1 MGAEQSPSAVAP
13 KPVIEGV
20 TRGDFVAILDRLG
33 ASLVLTTR
41 PNLVVFLGAI
51 DGQLTLSTALIA
63 QPVGLAADHGHIAVA
78 TARTIIVFGNASRL
92 AAQYPGRRHHYDA
105 FFVPRVIYF
114 TGDCAMH
121 DMVFSGRAIIGANT
135 KFSCVCRVDGDL
147 SFTPLWRPSFISQ
160 LRQEDR
166 CHLNGF
172 AAEGDEVRYVTA
184 LSATDTEAGWRE
196 APDSGGILIDVR
208 YDRIMRSDLCMPHSP
223 RLVDDRLY
231 LLNGGEGEV
240 LRIDRDTGASEV
252 MARLPGFTHGLCAH
266 QGILFVGVSQNRV
279 SRKENPPPIGRRI
292 SSPVAGIAAIDQQS
306 GRILGA
312 LEFTAG
318 VTEVYDVKVF
328 PGIRRAGMQDILA
341 SDGYVSVE
349 TPDSVFWTRRPG
361 DDPQH
366 LIPETQA
373 IIKSI

>member
-1 MGAEQSPSAVAP
+1 VTP
-13 KPVIEGV
+13 KPIIEGV

-33 ASLVLTTR
+33 ISLVLTTR
-41 PNLVVFLGAI
+41 PNLVVFLGAV
-51 DGQLTLSTALIA
+51 DGQLTRSTALFA
-63 QPVGLAADHGHIAVA
+63 RPVGLAVDDGRIAVA

-92 AAQYPGRRHHYDA
+92 AAQYPGMRHHYDA
-105 FFVPRVIYF
+105 FFVPRLMYF

-121 DMVFSGRAIIGANT
+121 DMMFSGRAIIGANT
-135 KFSCVCRVDGDL
+135 KFSCICRVDGDL

-172 AAEGDEVRYVTA
+172 AAEGDEVRYATA

-196 APDSGGILIDVR
+196 APDSGGILIDVPK
-208 YDRIMRSDLCMPHSP
+208 DRIMRSDLCMPHSP
-223 RLVDDRLY
+223 RIVDDQLY

-240 LRIDRDTGASEV
+240 LRVDRDTGASQV

-266 QGILFVGVSQNRV
+266 RGVLFVGVSQNRV

-318 VTEVYDVKVF
+318 VTEVYDVKVL
-328 PGIRRAGMQDILA
+328 PGIRRAGMQDPLA

-349 TPDSVFWTRRPG
+349 TPDSVFWTKRP
-361 DDPQH
+361 DD
-366 LIPETQA
+366 E
-373 IIKSI
+373 